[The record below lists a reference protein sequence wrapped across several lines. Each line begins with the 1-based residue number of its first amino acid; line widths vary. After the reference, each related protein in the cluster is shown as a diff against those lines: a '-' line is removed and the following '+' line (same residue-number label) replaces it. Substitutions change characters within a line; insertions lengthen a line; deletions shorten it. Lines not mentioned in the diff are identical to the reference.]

1 MCMGVSACVCVY
13 VYDTVSFVYTW
24 VKACVSE
31 CLCVC
36 GVCMF
41 LCVGTGSWVCVMES
55 KRQRERD

>member
-36 GVCMF
+36 GVCMSACA
-41 LCVGTGSWVCVMES
+41 LGSGGCLLGLESVCVLS
-55 KRQRERD
+55 